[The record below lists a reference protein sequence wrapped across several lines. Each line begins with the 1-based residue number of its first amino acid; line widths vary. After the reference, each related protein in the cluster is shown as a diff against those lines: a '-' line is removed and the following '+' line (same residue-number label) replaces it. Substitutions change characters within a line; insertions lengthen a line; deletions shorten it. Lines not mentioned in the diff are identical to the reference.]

1 MISASGNITASG
13 NIRGGN
19 LTVVTDVATGG
30 NVSASLFTGTAISV
44 IGNVTGAN
52 ILSAGAISATGNIA
66 GNYVLGNGS
75 QLTGIGT
82 YNDSNVITLLSNL
95 GTNSISTLGNVTAA
109 SVVGGF
115 ITGVSVSVSG
125 NVTGSSLLGQLATA
139 SQPEITN
146 VGTLSSLSVTG
157 NINGSN
163 VIATNISASSISASG
178 TVTGASLVGAVA
190 TASQTT
196 ITAVGT
202 LTSLSVSGNIN
213 GGNVSVS
220 TGTITAGSIVNANAN
235 AVGNIGSST
244 RYFNTVFAKATS
256 AQYADLAEIY
266 VADTHYDPGTV
277 VIFGG
282 NAEVTISTEFADERA
297 AGVVS
302 RNPAHLMNAAS
313 DGLPIALRGR
323 VDVKVSGPV
332 IKGDSLVSSNT
343 PGIAVSIGRDRS
355 YGQAVFAKS
364 IETNLDD
371 GVKIITAVI
380 L

>member
-1 MISASGNITASG
+1 M
-13 NIRGGN
+13 
-19 LTVVTDVATGG
+19 
-30 NVSASLFTGTAISV
+30 
-44 IGNVTGAN
+44 
-52 ILSAGAISATGNIA
+52 
-66 GNYVLGNGS
+66 
-75 QLTGIGT
+75 
-82 YNDSNVITLLSNL
+82 
-95 GTNSISTLGNVTAA
+95 
-109 SVVGGF
+109 
-115 ITGVSVSVSG
+115 
-125 NVTGSSLLGQLATA
+125 
-139 SQPEITN
+139 
-146 VGTLSSLSVTG
+146 
-157 NINGSN
+157 
-163 VIATNISASSISASG
+163 
-178 TVTGASLVGAVA
+178 
-190 TASQTT
+190 
-196 ITAVGT
+196 
-202 LTSLSVSGNIN
+202 SVSGNIT

-220 TGTITAGSIVNANAN
+220 TGIITAGSIVNANAN

-282 NAEVTISTEFADERA
+282 NDEVTISTEFADERA

-343 PGIAVSIGRDRS
+343 PGIAVSVGRDRS